1 MKALGLGQLYQQI
14 PYLLTN
20 DQSQDNKPIRSS
32 PEQLECFQQECEKET
47 KAERFSAPFTDLP
60 PDMTCMR
67 MIVMSW

>member
-47 KAERFSAPFTDLP
+47 KAE
-60 PDMTCMR
+60 
-67 MIVMSW
+67 